1 MGQIPNNSRP
11 SDLNGVED
19 SHIVQYFIFHSSIY
33 VGSSLLYPT
42 ILRFAHDGLGHT
54 SFPLLLSSPGNQHDP
69 SLKYSHNGSGPH
81 CSGNKFQIGCSIPFS
96 RFILSP
102 CRPVEQCPCLEKGA
116 PLLFPAIIPTI
127 RPNGNIFCWF
137 RFSFTDWGVL
147 PIPLRFS
154 MYTAICHDPYLLHT
168 PVNPSP
174 AIIHNEHVPAVHAS
188 PLLHPATPAH
198 VGSVTI

>member
-102 CRPVEQCPCLEKGA
+102 ACHNSFSQVHYSYSLNLHLSIRIESFNEPHIFIRSIKINYHWIVNKCDAWRIPCFIFKI
-116 PLLFPAIIPTI
+116 FP
-127 RPNGNIFCWF
+127 W
-137 RFSFTDWGVL
+137 
-147 PIPLRFS
+147 
-154 MYTAICHDPYLLHT
+154 
-168 PVNPSP
+168 
-174 AIIHNEHVPAVHAS
+174 
-188 PLLHPATPAH
+188 
-198 VGSVTI
+198 